1 MEELRVHSIF
11 ESISGEA
18 GGFPQGTWCTFIRL
32 QGCNLR
38 CKWCDTV
45 PSQNIGEGTRMY
57 PEEIVAACG
66 DQKYILITG
75 GEPLVQSKAL
85 VPLLKLLLK
94 QGRQVQIE
102 TNGSLEIPPR
112 FFDELPFVRPPIFW
126 VMDYKCP
133 SSGMSDKMPWIPALI
148 KQIVNARK
156 QGDLVYLKWVVA
168 DKNDLDFALFRIRQL
183 RGGGDHTKHLISP
196 LDGGGDKLTE
206 IAEAIE
212 RENADL
218 LNHIIFS
225 IQLHKIFGLP

>member
-18 GGFPQGTWCTFIRL
+18 GGFPQGTWCSFIRL

-38 CKWCDTV
+38 CEWCDTV
-45 PSQNIGEGTRMY
+45 PSQNIGEGTRMI

-66 DQKYILITG
+66 NRKYILITG

-85 VPLLKLLLK
+85 VRLLKLLLR

-112 FFDELPFVRPPIFW
+112 FFDDLPFVGPPIFW
-126 VMDYKCP
+126 VIDYKCP
-133 SSGMSDKMPWIPALI
+133 SSGMSDKMPMPPVLI
-148 KQIVNARK
+148 KQIIDARN

-168 DKNDLDFALFRIRQL
+168 DKNDLDFALSRIKQMRE
-183 RGGGDHTKHLISP
+183 GGDHTKHLISP
-196 LDGGGDKLTE
+196 LDGNGEKLTE
-206 IAEAIE
+206 IVETIE